1 MFTKFIQW
9 SVIMQVSVVCRENR
23 HIKNFLLS
31 RRHKNFFNI
40 YIVMFSPELHVIV
53 VNIQSLWNLDK
64 LRIDKILFQESHK
77 FATTFSK
84 SATPEV
90 SAILNRVALYKLRDY
105 ANL

>member
-1 MFTKFIQW
+1 
-9 SVIMQVSVVCRENR
+9 
-23 HIKNFLLS
+23 
-31 RRHKNFFNI
+31 
-40 YIVMFSPELHVIV
+40 MFSPELHVIV

-90 SAILNRVALYKLRDY
+90 SAILNRAVLYKLRDY